1 MKKSHALPTH
11 SAGPIWGLIFA
22 AVMTTIA
29 AALWMY
35 AQTHANSSRLDE
47 SLAVGAALVGVF
59 VAVCAAR
66 EIRHHKH

>member
-1 MKKSHALPTH
+1 
-11 SAGPIWGLIFA
+11 
-22 AVMTTIA
+22 MTAIA

-35 AQTHANSSRLDE
+35 AKTRAGSNHLDE

>member
-1 MKKSHALPTH
+1 MA
-11 SAGPIWGLIFA
+11 
-22 AVMTTIA
+22 TIA

-66 EIRHHKH
+66 EIRHYKH